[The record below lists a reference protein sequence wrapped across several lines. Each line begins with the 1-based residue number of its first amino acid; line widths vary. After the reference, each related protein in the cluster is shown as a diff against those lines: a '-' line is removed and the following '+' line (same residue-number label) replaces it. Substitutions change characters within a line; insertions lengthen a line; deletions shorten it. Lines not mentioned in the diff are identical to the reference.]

1 MQRMHTVLKLRWTG
15 HVISL
20 PDERLPKK
28 LSFLLRITGGK
39 AFSRLP
45 EETLQRHP
53 QTLSEGFRHTNRVL
67 GTDCTGA
74 IKVARSHQKRSSS
87 LEERI
92 CEAERKHR
100 ERKANGPPADP
111 MTMTCSTC
119 NRQFSASW
127 PVNAFLFHLRFL
139 FSVMLKYSVAAPVA
153 EWLRSLTSV
162 LLIIRSSH
170 RCGFAPRTGH
180 EFICETSHVL
190 LAGVSGG
197 FSPGTPVFAP
207 PTD

>member
-1 MQRMHTVLKLRWTG
+1 MDCL
-15 HVISL
+15 SNSE
-20 PDERLPKK
+20 PDAAIAVMND
-28 LSFLLRITGGK
+28 ST
-39 AFSRLP
+39 
-45 EETLQRHP
+45 TL
-53 QTLSEGFRHTNRVL
+53 
-67 GTDCTGA
+67 
-74 IKVARSHQKRSSS
+74 IK
-87 LEERI
+87 
-92 CEAERKHR
+92 
-100 ERKANGPPADP
+100 
-111 MTMTCSTC
+111 
-119 NRQFSASW
+119 
-127 PVNAFLFHLRFL
+127 
-139 FSVMLKYSVAAPVA
+139 AAPVA

>member
-1 MQRMHTVLKLRWTG
+1 MDRRLMLMENFSPWG
-15 HVISL
+15 GCL
-20 PDERLPKK
+20 PYP
-28 LSFLLRITGGK
+28 
-39 AFSRLP
+39 
-45 EETLQRHP
+45 
-53 QTLSEGFRHTNRVL
+53 
-67 GTDCTGA
+67 GA
-74 IKVARSHQKRSSS
+74 IYMY
-87 LEERI
+87 
-92 CEAERKHR
+92 
-100 ERKANGPPADP
+100 
-111 MTMTCSTC
+111 MT
-119 NRQFSASW
+119 
-127 PVNAFLFHLRFL
+127 
-139 FSVMLKYSVAAPVA
+139 YSNIFFGAPVA

>member
-1 MQRMHTVLKLRWTG
+1 MYCPCSENKDADQLRGYREADLRVCFRPCKLL
-15 HVISL
+15 V
-20 PDERLPKK
+20 
-28 LSFLLRITGGK
+28 
-39 AFSRLP
+39 FSR
-45 EETLQRHP
+45 
-53 QTLSEGFRHTNRVL
+53 
-67 GTDCTGA
+67 TG
-74 IKVARSHQKRSSS
+74 SNFN
-87 LEERI
+87 L
-92 CEAERKHR
+92 
-100 ERKANGPPADP
+100 
-111 MTMTCSTC
+111 
-119 NRQFSASW
+119 
-127 PVNAFLFHLRFL
+127 
-139 FSVMLKYSVAAPVA
+139 AAPVA

>member
-1 MQRMHTVLKLRWTG
+1 MFD
-15 HVISL
+15 I
-20 PDERLPKK
+20 
-28 LSFLLRITGGK
+28 FLI
-39 AFSRLP
+39 FCS
-45 EETLQRHP
+45 
-53 QTLSEGFRHTNRVL
+53 
-67 GTDCTGA
+67 
-74 IKVARSHQKRSSS
+74 
-87 LEERI
+87 
-92 CEAERKHR
+92 KHR
-100 ERKANGPPADP
+100 LWVHVRTASEYPQSMFWSINKK
-111 MTMTCSTC
+111 
-119 NRQFSASW
+119 NR
-127 PVNAFLFHLRFL
+127 
-139 FSVMLKYSVAAPVA
+139 AAPVA